1 MEKIILYILLIF
13 VIITSIFC
21 GEWYRQSK
29 CNTGTYCRYI
39 INKNVQDD
47 NGFNK
52 LSCEEIPKKSD
63 VKSITDGM
71 ITVMVLTS
79 LIWVGWFFAW
89 VADSSEHFGLI
100 TLMYLYILFI
110 GGFSWTFIRNK
121 CYKNKCYPS
130 TTTMDN
136 PEPIP
141 CPNDKISQIRSAFNQ
156 YNKDAE
162 ANNSQP
168 IDNLD
173 DFIAA
178 NMEFL
183 PPDALNSLQD
193 TECCPTD
200 EGVCKWTE
208 DSFAN
213 VYNNSNSILEP
224 FTETATTEPP
234 ISSGDLRYLHCKTG
248 ISKNTKR
255 EGIALYNSIIV
266 IGIIFSGLMAGLIL
280 NVE

>member
-1 MEKIILYILLIF
+1 MEKIILYVLLIF

-29 CNTGTYCRYI
+29 CNTGIYCRYI

-47 NGFNK
+47 NGFNT

-79 LIWVGWFFAW
+79 LIWVGCFFAW

-130 TTTMDN
+130 TTAMDN
-136 PEPIP
+136 PEPSP
-141 CPNDKISQIRSAFNQ
+141 CPNEK
-156 YNKDAE
+156 
-162 ANNSQP
+162 
-168 IDNLD
+168 
-173 DFIAA
+173 
-178 NMEFL
+178 
-183 PPDALNSLQD
+183 
-193 TECCPTD
+193 
-200 EGVCKWTE
+200 
-208 DSFAN
+208 
-213 VYNNSNSILEP
+213 
-224 FTETATTEPP
+224 
-234 ISSGDLRYLHCKTG
+234 
-248 ISKNTKR
+248 
-255 EGIALYNSIIV
+255 
-266 IGIIFSGLMAGLIL
+266 
-280 NVE
+280 